1 MKSPLPNI
9 EQLDCERR
17 GTSTSSPLGVRKDIP
32 PPSSTT
38 STSAWVRWIKGTGN
52 TIADALSRNPVEDG
66 VDELAES
73 DVSYIG
79 DNLSISDLLADII
92 VRFCTSLHSKF
103 QIRDWL
109 ILTSV
114 ERRLVRLLAID

>member
-1 MKSPLPNI
+1 MVVSCVAYGCTN
-9 EQLDCERR
+9 
-17 GTSTSSPLGVRKDIP
+17 V
-32 PPSSTT
+32 
-38 STSAWVRWIKGTGN
+38 
-52 TIADALSRNPVEDG
+52 LSRNPVEDG

-109 ILTSV
+109 KLTSV
-114 ERRLVRLLAID
+114 ERRLVRLLADVTFSQS